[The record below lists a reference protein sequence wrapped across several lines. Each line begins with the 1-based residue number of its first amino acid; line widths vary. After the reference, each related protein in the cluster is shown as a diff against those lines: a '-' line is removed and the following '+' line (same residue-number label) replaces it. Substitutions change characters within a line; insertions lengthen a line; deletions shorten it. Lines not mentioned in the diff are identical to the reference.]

1 MYDTDSIYNNKHL
14 SLEQLI
20 SNVNDLHALLDSG
33 YKVSR
38 GEHWT
43 EGYVARAIEAGEL
56 QAITR
61 RLVTLLAG

>member
-1 MYDTDSIYNNKHL
+1 MHNTDSIYNNKHL

-20 SNVNDLHALLDSG
+20 SNVTALDALLDSG

-38 GEHWT
+38 GEYWSEGHVAQVT
-43 EGYVARAIEAGEL
+43 ETGEL

-61 RLVTLLAG
+61 RLVALLAG

>member
-1 MYDTDSIYNNKHL
+1 MHNTDSIYNNKHL

-20 SNVNDLHALLDSG
+20 SNVTALDALLDSG

-43 EGYVARAIEAGEL
+43 EGYVARAIEA
-56 QAITR
+56 
-61 RLVTLLAG
+61 

>member
-1 MYDTDSIYNNKHL
+1 MHNTDSIYNNKHL

-20 SNVNDLHALLDSG
+20 SNVTALDALLDSG

>member
-1 MYDTDSIYNNKHL
+1 MYNTDSIYNDKHL
-14 SLEQLI
+14 SQEQLI
-20 SNVNDLHALLDSG
+20 SNVTALDALLDSG

-38 GEHWT
+38 GEYWT

-61 RLVTLLAG
+61 RLVALLAG